1 MMASSSEQ
9 TVYAMESL
17 QGERPGETESPSADC
32 ERTGNVAQPTET
44 SLPPTDHGR
53 DAYLTLM
60 CCTLAQLPIWGT

>member
-1 MMASSSEQ
+1 MASSSEQ

-17 QGERPGETESPSADC
+17 QGERLGETESASADC
-32 ERTGNVAQPTET
+32 ERTGNVTPPPTET
-44 SLPPTDHGR
+44 SLPPTDHGK